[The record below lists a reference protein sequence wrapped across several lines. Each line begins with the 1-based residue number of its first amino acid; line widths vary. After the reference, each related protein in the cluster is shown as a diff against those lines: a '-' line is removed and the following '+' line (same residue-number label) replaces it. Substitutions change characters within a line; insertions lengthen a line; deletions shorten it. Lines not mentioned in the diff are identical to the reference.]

1 MKKFFIKDF
10 VFTTCFKVM
19 TAEEKRVLSG
29 FTQEERKKKEELVLQ
44 QFRSFIDSKKNKS
57 WYLL

>member
-57 WYLL
+57 